1 MRLKLPL
8 INHFSH
14 MKQVVQTIAIPLFR
28 NVTRFWF
35 VVTYS
40 GQLIFA
46 YYILMLY
53 YRSTA
58 LGDFEKWNTAN
69 PHFYIKG
76 DVTGNLIFGLHVAL
90 AAVITILG
98 PLQLVSKIRNKAPRV
113 HRICGRI
120 YIFSAFL
127 ISAAG
132 LYLTWVRGS
141 IGGPFSAIS
150 ISINALI
157 IIVSAFFAVRYAMQR
172 NIKLHNQWA
181 VHLLLAMSGVWL
193 FRVFFMLWMLIH
205 RAPVGFDPETF
216 TGPFL
221 NALGVFVYIL
231 PQVVV
236 AMYFSAKFSNS
247 TNKKL
252 AFSLLLFVITIGI
265 ATGTMG
271 AILGMW
277 LPRI

>member
-1 MRLKLPL
+1 MRLKVSLV
-8 INHFSH
+8 NYFSY
-14 MKQVVQTIAIPLFR
+14 MKQSIFK
-28 NVTRFWF
+28 NVTRLWF
-35 VVTYS
+35 VVTYF
-40 GQLIFA
+40 GQLVFA

-58 LGDFEKWNTAN
+58 LGDFEKWNTAS
-69 PHFYIKG
+69 PHFYTKG
-76 DVTGNLIFGLHVAL
+76 DIVGNLIFGLHVAL

-98 PLQLVSKIRNKAPRV
+98 PLQLVPQIRNKIPRI
-113 HRICGRI
+113 HRTCGRI

-132 LYLTWVRGS
+132 LYLTWVRGA
-141 IGGPFSAIS
+141 IGGTFSAIG
-150 ISINALI
+150 ISINGLI
-157 IIVSAFFAVRYAMQR
+157 IIVSAFFTIRYAMQR

-205 RAPVGFDPETF
+205 KAPVGFDPETF

-221 NALGVFVYIL
+221 NALAVFVYIL
-231 PQVVV
+231 PQAVV
-236 AMYFSAKFSNS
+236 ALYFKAKFSGS
-247 TNKKL
+247 ANKKL

-265 ATGTMG
+265 AVGTVG

>member
-1 MRLKLPL
+1 
-8 INHFSH
+8 
-14 MKQVVQTIAIPLFR
+14 MKQVIQTIAIPLFR

-53 YRSTA
+53 YRSAA

-76 DVTGNLIFGLHVAL
+76 DVTGNLIFGIHVAL

-98 PLQLVSKIRNKAPRV
+98 PLQLVSKIRNKAPRI

-157 IIVSAFFAVRYAMQR
+157 IIVSAFFAIKYAMQR

-205 RAPVGFDPETF
+205 SAPVGFDPETF

-221 NALGVFVYIL
+221 SALGVFVYIL
-231 PQVVV
+231 PQAVV
-236 AMYFSAKFSNS
+236 ALYFSAKFSNS
-247 TNKKL
+247 ANKKL
-252 AFSLLLFVITIGI
+252 AFSLLLLVITIGI
-265 ATGTMG
+265 AVGTMG